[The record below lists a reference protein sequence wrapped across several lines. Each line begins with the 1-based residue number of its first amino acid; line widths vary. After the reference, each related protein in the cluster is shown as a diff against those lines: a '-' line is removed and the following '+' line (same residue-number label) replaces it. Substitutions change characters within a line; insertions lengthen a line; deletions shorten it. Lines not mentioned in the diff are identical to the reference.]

1 MADLPENADPLEDL
15 LGDLRAAGAPSA
27 PWLAAHAP
35 DRELGPVWRAS
46 ENPSSLLLVGE
57 LLATRRLLASAAC
70 ACARTVIDLLAAE
83 TNQDAL
89 SALEVAEGWTR
100 GEVADDVA
108 TASMDRAWDRR
119 AAVEHARGPIRAS
132 AEAIAWA
139 AQAAAVSAEY
149 SNAAGKAAV
158 HAAAARAATGRTQR
172 ERSELYTQ
180 SMRELAGLVRKVIS
194 CPSLDALIEAARAPR
209 P

>member
-1 MADLPENADPLEDL
+1 MADLPEDVDPLEDL
-15 LGDLRAAGAPSA
+15 LEDLRAAGAPSER
-27 PWLAAHAP
+27 WLAAHAP
-35 DRELGPVWRAS
+35 ARELGPVWRAS

-57 LLATRRLLASAAC
+57 LLASRRLLAAAAC
-70 ACARTVIDLLAAE
+70 ACARSVVDLLQPE

-89 SALEVAEGWTR
+89 AALEVAEGWTR
-100 GEVADDVA
+100 GEIADDVA

-119 AAVEHARGPIRAS
+119 AAAEHARGPIRAS
-132 AEAIAWA
+132 TEAIAWA
-139 AQAAAVSAEY
+139 AQAAAASAEY
-149 SNAAGKAAV
+149 SNAAGKAAL

-172 ERSELYTQ
+172 ERTDLYAQ

-194 CPSLDALIEAARAPR
+194 CPSLDALIGAARPPR